1 MRAQFY
7 GWYDSETQMLAGRD
21 FTVDDIVQH
30 VIEKTFSGERNWDP
44 TKVLLFPWLKN
55 QVKSVMDAW
64 IKRES
69 GKNEISFGDD
79 ENEDNEINHASAIKI
94 EDTIDV
100 NSPQPEMALKEKEI
114 IILQSEV
121 ISRVFQAI
129 SGDKELEELFDA
141 ITETGGTK
149 PIILADYL
157 KIEIG
162 EINNR
167 KKRFQ
172 RRLSK
177 IDPEQGQNEKQ

>member
-1 MRAQFY
+1 
-7 GWYDSETQMLAGRD
+7 MLPGRD

-30 VIEKTFSGERNWDP
+30 VIEKTFNGERNWDP
-44 TKVLLFPWLKN
+44 AQRQLLPWLKY

-69 GKNEISFGDD
+69 GKYEISFGDD
-79 ENEDNEINHASAIKI
+79 EINKGRVSVTKI
-94 EDTIDV
+94 EDTADV
-100 NSPQPEMALKEKEI
+100 NSPQPETALKEKEI
-114 IILQSEV
+114 TILQSEV
-121 ISRVFQAI
+121 SNRVFQAI
-129 SGDKELEELFDA
+129 SGDRELEELFDA
-141 ITETGGTK
+141 ITETGDTK
-149 PIILADYL
+149 PIILAGYL
-157 KIEIG
+157 KVEIG